1 MPFADD
7 LQNTLI
13 ACHEAAKNRANPKDS
28 ELDFFAEATKL
39 IKRPKIKILEIADFN
54 TTGCLGPYQQ
64 DRPIYALLKGS
75 SVSDKSSNTSA
86 GSFGIGKFATFAVS
100 KFQMVV
106 YVTKYLDEVSGEKKY
121 IAQGRIM
128 LISHTDGNG
137 KDRLK
142 QGWWGKPGFLA
153 IEDESEVPS
162 WMRRDDEGFTFRDR
176 VRRFRQLAIANGVW
190 AYKNVLCSDSQR
202 IHKFNID
209 NKIRINKAS
218 LKDLFEDNEIV
229 DAANRTMASEAHEF
243 SRDLYECL
251 YSETTISTVKTVP
264 SSGNTEFGEV
274 EIRVLKQEG
283 KPKRVGFIRNGMMI
297 AENLE
302 HFDHPFRRFNM
313 AADFIALVEPVGDAG
328 SALMKKLENPSH
340 DSLSAERISD
350 DLKKRSN
357 RSYEAPRA
365 NC

>member
-1 MPFADD
+1 MASG
-7 LQNTLI
+7 LI
-13 ACHEAAKNRANPKDS
+13 RTFFRA
-28 ELDFFAEATKL
+28 
-39 IKRPKIKILEIADFN
+39 IH
-54 TTGCLGPYQQ
+54 
-64 DRPIYALLKGS
+64 KGS
-75 SVSDKSSNTSA
+75 
-86 GSFGIGKFATFAVS
+86 
-100 KFQMVV
+100 
-106 YVTKYLDEVSGEKKY
+106 
-121 IAQGRIM
+121 
-128 LISHTDGNG
+128 
-137 KDRLK
+137 
-142 QGWWGKPGFLA
+142 
-153 IEDESEVPS
+153 IE
-162 WMRRDDEGFTFRDR
+162 
-176 VRRFRQLAIANGVW
+176 
-190 AYKNVLCSDSQR
+190 
-202 IHKFNID
+202 FNID
-209 NKIRINKAS
+209 NKIRINKAN

-350 DLKKRSN
+350 DLKKREATEVMKRLGQIVRETITELTKTEVDEVEKLDDFAEFFPATDSDDQEGDDETSPVKLVYKVEAGTRPKKRIRGAIGGTGGGPGGGN
-357 RSYEAPRA
+357 GGGGGGGGTGGGTGGNGRGGSGGDPFPIERPSYANKGGDDYMLQLTLKDSGKANLSIEALGLNESETIRIAKNNKGQLSEMVNPSRSTLLQMRVSG
-365 NC
+365 